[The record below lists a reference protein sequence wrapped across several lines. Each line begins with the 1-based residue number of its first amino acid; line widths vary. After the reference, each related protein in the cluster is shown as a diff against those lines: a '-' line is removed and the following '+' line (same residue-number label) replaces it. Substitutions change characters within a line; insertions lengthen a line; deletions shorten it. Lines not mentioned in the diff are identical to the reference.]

1 MKIIKFNEY
10 FSLNENDSTD
20 DKETAYEL
28 FSEYVE
34 ENDLDNLLLR
44 KEGEKVDTKKA
55 VDTILAYYDENSD
68 NFSYISNMKTIESE
82 LENIINKVL
91 GNDTDLNENFE
102 NEEEEEVAE
111 IKYNKLT
118 SDGTELATDIL
129 KNLISKIVDNKLKIK
144 EGKKRFGRYVLESNA
159 NEEGYITNVY
169 VLDSIQ
175 RKVYIGTIEN
185 DNIDDSH
192 LCKNSTVDKFVYHG
206 KHLK

>member
-102 NEEEEEVAE
+102 NEE
-111 IKYNKLT
+111 
-118 SDGTELATDIL
+118 
-129 KNLISKIVDNKLKIK
+129 
-144 EGKKRFGRYVLESNA
+144 KK
-159 NEEGYITNVY
+159 
-169 VLDSIQ
+169 
-175 RKVYIGTIEN
+175 K
-185 DNIDDSH
+185 
-192 LCKNSTVDKFVYHG
+192 
-206 KHLK
+206 